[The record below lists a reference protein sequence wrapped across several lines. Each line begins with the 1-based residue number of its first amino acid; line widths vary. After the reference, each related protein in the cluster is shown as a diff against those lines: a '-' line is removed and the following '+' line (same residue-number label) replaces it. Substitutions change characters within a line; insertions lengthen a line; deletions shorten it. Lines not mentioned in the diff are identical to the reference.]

1 MASIV
6 AADILEGPNEGG
18 FRHQKNQAI
27 QIQQDKG
34 GTISPDPDHPDH
46 AEKLSFKTLMA
57 TRVKIIFYPAFEQG
71 ARFSRLDPSTRNP
84 NSGYENRKSLY
95 YRVVLLE
102 MTRRQWLWRA
112 AYEMAG
118 CSNIYI

>member
-57 TRVKIIFYPAFEQG
+57 TR
-71 ARFSRLDPSTRNP
+71 
-84 NSGYENRKSLY
+84 
-95 YRVVLLE
+95 
-102 MTRRQWLWRA
+102 TRRPETLTAVTRTERA
-112 AYEMAG
+112 
-118 CSNIYI
+118 CTIV